1 VPDPDRVMIF
11 VDYQNVHGWARR
23 QFHPIGSHPAIGH
36 VDPLRLGQHLVAR
49 RKRPS
54 QLEGVRV
61 YRGRPNP
68 DRQARAAAAN
78 DRQTV
83 AWERSGRVEV
93 IRRPLR
99 YPPDWPDVPAAE
111 KGIDVAI
118 AVDLVR
124 LATTRAYDAAVLVSS
139 DTDLMPAVETVFNLR
154 LAHIEVA
161 AWSGAHRLRFPD
173 SQLPWCHHLTETQY
187 RTLEDHTDY
196 AAP

>member
-1 VPDPDRVMIF
+1 MIF

-23 QFHPIGSHPAIGH
+23 RFHPVNSQPAVGH
-36 VDPLRLGQHLVAR
+36 IDPLRLGQHLVAR

-68 DRQARAAAAN
+68 DHQSRAAAAN

-83 AWERSGRVEV
+83 AWERSGRVTV

-99 YPPDWPDVPAAE
+99 YPPDWPATPAAE

-118 AVDLVR
+118 AIDLVR
-124 LATTRAYDAAVLVSS
+124 LAMTEQYDAAVLVSS
-139 DTDLMPAVETVFNLR
+139 DTDLMPAIETIYDLR
-154 LAHIEVA
+154 LAHIELA
-161 AWSGAHRLRFPD
+161 TWSGANRLRFPS
-173 SQLPWCHHLTETQY
+173 SQLPWCHHISETQY
-187 RTLEDHTDY
+187 RTLEDPTDY